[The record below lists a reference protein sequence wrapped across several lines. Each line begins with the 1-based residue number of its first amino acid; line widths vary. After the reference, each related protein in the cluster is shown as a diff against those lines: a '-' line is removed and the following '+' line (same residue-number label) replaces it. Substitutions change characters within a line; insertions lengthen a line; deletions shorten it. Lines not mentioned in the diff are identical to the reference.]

1 MKKTMMVLLLSL
13 LVGGSTLFAQGLG
26 LRAGL
31 NFQNLTGDG
40 VEDGKMAPRFN
51 IGVDYEIAV
60 APDFYFAPGLLFAT
74 KGTKQEY
81 EESLE
86 LFGESI
92 EVSFSDDITISYLEV
107 PLNLVYKPMLGDGNL
122 IVAFGPYLGY
132 AVGGKV
138 KWEESAEGATESGED
153 DLEFGSGDNEVKAF
167 DMGANLGFGYMFGG
181 GLSLQFNTQLG
192 LVSIS
197 NGDDA
202 IKNTGFGLSLGYRF

>member
-40 VEDGKMAPRFN
+40 FEDGKMAPRFN

-74 KGTKQEY
+74 KGSKY
-81 EESLE
+81 EFL
-86 LFGESI
+86 GE
-92 EVSFSDDITISYLEV
+92 DIQIGLNYLEV
-107 PLNLVYKPMLGDGNL
+107 PLNLVYKPVLGDGNL
-122 IVAFGPYLGY
+122 IVAFGPYVGY
-132 AVGGKV
+132 GLGGKA
-138 KWEESAEGATESGED
+138 KSDEGDTDIDMGSDEEENV
-153 DLEFGSGDNEVKAF
+153 FKAL
-167 DMGANLGFGYMFGG
+167 DMGANLSFGYMFGA

-192 LVSIS
+192 LVNIS
-197 NGDDA
+197 HGDDA
-202 IKNTGFGLSLGYRF
+202 VKNTGFGLSLGYRF

>member
-40 VEDGKMAPRFN
+40 FEDGKMAPRFN

-74 KGTKQEY
+74 KGSKY
-81 EESLE
+81 EFL
-86 LFGESI
+86 GE
-92 EVSFSDDITISYLEV
+92 DIQIGLNYLEV
-107 PLNLVYKPMLGDGNL
+107 PLNLVYKPVLGDGNL
-122 IVAFGPYLGY
+122 IVAFGPYVGY
-132 AVGGKV
+132 GLGGKA
-138 KWEESAEGATESGED
+138 KSDEGDTDIDMGSDEEED
-153 DLEFGSGDNEVKAF
+153 NFKAL
-167 DMGANLGFGYMFGG
+167 DMGANLSFGYMFGA

-192 LVSIS
+192 LVNIS
-197 NGDDA
+197 HGDDA
-202 IKNTGFGLSLGYRF
+202 VKNTGFGLSLGYRF

>member
-26 LRAGL
+26 LRAGV

-60 APDFYFAPGLLFAT
+60 APDFYFAPGLFFAS
-74 KGTKQEY
+74 KGSKFEWEGVDV
-81 EESLE
+81 EETMTLN
-86 LFGESI
+86 
-92 EVSFSDDITISYLEV
+92 YLEV
-107 PLNLVYKPMLGDGNL
+107 PLNLVYKPVLGNGNL

-132 AVGGKV
+132 GLGGKYKV
-138 KWEESAEGATESGED
+138 EGSEGGVSASVEEDIT
-153 DLEFGSGDNEVKAF
+153 FGSNEDEDLKPLDV
-167 DMGANLGFGYMFGG
+167 GANIGFGYMFGA

-192 LVSIS
+192 LVNIS
-197 NGDDA
+197 HGDDA
-202 IKNTGFGLSLGYRF
+202 VKNTGFGLSLGYRF

>member
-26 LRAGL
+26 LRAGV

-74 KGTKQEY
+74 KGYKFEVGGV
-81 EESLE
+81 EEKVTLN
-86 LFGESI
+86 
-92 EVSFSDDITISYLEV
+92 YLEV
-107 PLNLVYKPMLGDGNL
+107 PLNLVYKPVLGDGNL
-122 IVAFGPYLGY
+122 IVAFGPYVGY
-132 AVGGKV
+132 GLGGKA
-138 KWEESAEGATESGED
+138 KSDEGDTDIEMGSEEEGS
-153 DLEFGSGDNEVKAF
+153 LYNYKAF
-167 DMGANLGFGYMFGG
+167 DMGANLSFGYMFGA

-192 LVSIS
+192 LVNIS
-197 NGDDA
+197 HGDDA
-202 IKNTGFGLSLGYRF
+202 VKNTGFGLSLGYRF

>member
-1 MKKTMMVLLLSL
+1 MMKKTMMLLLLSL

-31 NFQNLTGDG
+31 NFQNLTGDE
-40 VEDGKMAPRFN
+40 VFFEDAKMVPRFN

-60 APDFYFAPGLLFAT
+60 APDFYFAPGLFFAT

-107 PLNLVYKPMLGDGNL
+107 PLNL
-122 IVAFGPYLGY
+122 
-132 AVGGKV
+132 
-138 KWEESAEGATESGED
+138 
-153 DLEFGSGDNEVKAF
+153 
-167 DMGANLGFGYMFGG
+167 
-181 GLSLQFNTQLG
+181 SL
-192 LVSIS
+192 
-197 NGDDA
+197 
-202 IKNTGFGLSLGYRF
+202 

>member
-26 LRAGL
+26 LRAGV

-74 KGTKQEY
+74 KGYKF
-81 EESLE
+81 EEGGVEEKVTLN
-86 LFGESI
+86 
-92 EVSFSDDITISYLEV
+92 YLEV
-107 PLNLVYKPMLGDGNL
+107 PLNLVYKPVLGNGNL

-132 AVGGKV
+132 GLGGKY
-138 KWEESAEGATESGED
+138 KAEGSYSEGGIDVSGSYEED
-153 DLEFGSGDNEVKAF
+153 ITFGSNEDEDLKPLDV
-167 DMGANLGFGYMFGG
+167 GANIGFGYMFGA

-192 LVSIS
+192 LVNIS
-197 NGDDA
+197 HGDDA
-202 IKNTGFGLSLGYRF
+202 VKNTGFGLSLGYRF

>member
-1 MKKTMMVLLLSL
+1 MMKKTMMVLLLSL

-40 VEDGKMAPRFN
+40 ASDEAKMALCFN
-51 IGVDYEIAV
+51 IGLDYEIAV
-60 APDFYFAPGLLFAT
+60 APDFYFAPGLFFAT

-107 PLNLVYKPMLGDGNL
+107 PLNL
-122 IVAFGPYLGY
+122 
-132 AVGGKV
+132 
-138 KWEESAEGATESGED
+138 
-153 DLEFGSGDNEVKAF
+153 
-167 DMGANLGFGYMFGG
+167 
-181 GLSLQFNTQLG
+181 SL
-192 LVSIS
+192 
-197 NGDDA
+197 
-202 IKNTGFGLSLGYRF
+202 

>member
-40 VEDGKMAPRFN
+40 FEDGKMAPRFN

-74 KGTKQEY
+74 KGSKY
-81 EESLE
+81 EKGGVEEKVTLN
-86 LFGESI
+86 
-92 EVSFSDDITISYLEV
+92 YLEV
-107 PLNLVYKPMLGDGNL
+107 PLNLVYKPVLGDGNL
-122 IVAFGPYLGY
+122 IVAFGPYVGY
-132 AVGGKV
+132 GLGGKA
-138 KWEESAEGATESGED
+138 KSDEGDTDIDMGSDEE
-153 DLEFGSGDNEVKAF
+153 GSPYNYKAF
-167 DMGANLGFGYMFGG
+167 DMGANLSFGYMFGA

-192 LVSIS
+192 LVNIS
-197 NGDDA
+197 HDDDA
-202 IKNTGFGLSLGYRF
+202 VKNTGFGLSLGYRF

>member
-40 VEDGKMAPRFN
+40 FEDGKMAPRFN

-60 APDFYFAPGLLFAT
+60 APDFYFAPGLLFAS
-74 KGTKQEY
+74 KGSKY
-81 EESLE
+81 EIL
-86 LFGESI
+86 GE
-92 EVSFSDDITISYLEV
+92 DIQIGLNYLEV
-107 PLNLVYKPMLGDGNL
+107 PLNLVYKPVLGDGNL
-122 IVAFGPYLGY
+122 IVAFGPYVGY
-132 AVGGKV
+132 GLGGKA
-138 KWEESAEGATESGED
+138 KSDEGDMDIDMGSDEEEND
-153 DLEFGSGDNEVKAF
+153 FKAL
-167 DMGANLGFGYMFGG
+167 DMGANLSFGYMFGA

-192 LVSIS
+192 LVNIS
-197 NGDDA
+197 HGDDA

>member
-40 VEDGKMAPRFN
+40 VEDGKMVPRFN

-60 APDFYFAPGLLFAT
+60 APDFYFAPGLLFAS
-74 KGTKQEY
+74 KGSKSEWEGVDV
-81 EESLE
+81 EETMTLN
-86 LFGESI
+86 
-92 EVSFSDDITISYLEV
+92 YLEV
-107 PLNLVYKPMLGDGNL
+107 PLNLVYKPVLGSGNL

-132 AVGGKV
+132 GLGGKYKLEGSEGGV
-138 KWEESAEGATESGED
+138 SASVEEDIT
-153 DLEFGSGDNEVKAF
+153 FGSNEDEDLKPLDV
-167 DMGANLGFGYMFGG
+167 GANIGFGYMFGA

-192 LVSIS
+192 LVNIS
-197 NGDDA
+197 HGDDA
-202 IKNTGFGLSLGYRF
+202 VKNTGFGLSLGYRF

>member
-40 VEDGKMAPRFN
+40 FEDGKMAPRFN

-74 KGTKQEY
+74 KGSKY
-81 EESLE
+81 EIL
-86 LFGESI
+86 GE
-92 EVSFSDDITISYLEV
+92 DIQIGLNYLEV
-107 PLNLVYKPMLGDGNL
+107 PLNLVYKPVLGDGNL
-122 IVAFGPYLGY
+122 IVAFGPYVGY
-132 AVGGKV
+132 GLGGKA
-138 KWEESAEGATESGED
+138 KSDEGDTDIEMGSEEEGSHY
-153 DLEFGSGDNEVKAF
+153 NYKAF
-167 DMGANLGFGYMFGG
+167 DMGANLSFGYMFGA

-192 LVSIS
+192 LVNIS
-197 NGDDA
+197 HGDDA
-202 IKNTGFGLSLGYRF
+202 VKNTGFGLSLGYRF

>member
-40 VEDGKMAPRFN
+40 FEDGKMAPRFN

-74 KGTKQEY
+74 KGSKY
-81 EESLE
+81 EIL
-86 LFGESI
+86 GE
-92 EVSFSDDITISYLEV
+92 DIQIGLNYLEV
-107 PLNLVYKPMLGDGNL
+107 PLNLVYKPVLGAGNL
-122 IVAFGPYLGY
+122 IVAFGPYVGY
-132 AVGGKV
+132 GLGGKA
-138 KWEESAEGATESGED
+138 KSDGGDMDIDMGSDEEED
-153 DLEFGSGDNEVKAF
+153 AFKAL
-167 DMGANLGFGYMFGG
+167 DMGANLSFGYMFGA

-192 LVSIS
+192 LVNIS
-197 NGDDA
+197 HDDDA
-202 IKNTGFGLSLGYRF
+202 VKNTGFGLSLGYRF

>member
-1 MKKTMMVLLLSL
+1 MMVLLLSL

-26 LRAGL
+26 LRAGV

-60 APDFYFAPGLLFAT
+60 APDFYFAPGLFFAT
-74 KGTKQEY
+74 KGSKYEY
-81 EESLE
+81 EGVDVEE
-86 LFGESI
+86 K
-92 EVSFSDDITISYLEV
+92 ITLNYLEV
-107 PLNLVYKPMLGDGNL
+107 PLNLVYKPVLGSGNL

-132 AVGGKV
+132 GLGGKYKLEGSEGGV
-138 KWEESAEGATESGED
+138 SASVEEDIT
-153 DLEFGSGDNEVKAF
+153 FGSNEDEDLKPLDV
-167 DMGANLGFGYMFGG
+167 GANIGFGYMFGA

-192 LVSIS
+192 LVNIS
-197 NGDDA
+197 HDDDA

>member
-40 VEDGKMAPRFN
+40 VEDGKMVPSFN

-60 APDFYFAPGLLFAT
+60 APDFYFAPGLLFAS
-74 KGTKQEY
+74 KGSKFEWEGVDV
-81 EESLE
+81 EETMTLN
-86 LFGESI
+86 
-92 EVSFSDDITISYLEV
+92 YLEV
-107 PLNLVYKPMLGDGNL
+107 PLNLVYKPVLGSGNL

-132 AVGGKV
+132 GLGGKY
-138 KWEESAEGATESGED
+138 KAEGSEGGISASVEED
-153 DLEFGSGDNEVKAF
+153 ITFGSNEDEDLKPLDV
-167 DMGANLGFGYMFGG
+167 GANIGFGYMFGA

-192 LVSIS
+192 LVNIS
-197 NGDDA
+197 HDDDA
-202 IKNTGFGLSLGYRF
+202 VKNTGFGLSLGYRF